1 MYAVWEAACL
11 HASVRHVPYLFPYV
25 GGPRGNSRHYEI
37 ELVAG
42 VMTDPIADMLA
53 RLRNAILAR
62 HLRVRIPQSKVKE
75 HIAAI
80 LRDEGFIRGFE
91 LVEDGKRA
99 WLDIE
104 LRYLDVN
111 RPALA
116 GSKRISKPGLRVYSR
131 AREIPRIMGGIGVA
145 LVSTSQ
151 GLMTGREAYQR
162 RLGGE
167 VICFVW

>member
-1 MYAVWEAACL
+1 
-11 HASVRHVPYLFPYV
+11 
-25 GGPRGNSRHYEI
+25 
-37 ELVAG
+37 
-42 VMTDPIADMLA
+42 MTDPIADMLT

-62 HLRVRIPQSKVKE
+62 HSSVRIPQSKVKH
-75 HIAAI
+75 HIAMI

-91 LVEDGKRA
+91 LVEDGKHA
-99 WLDIE
+99 VLDIE

-111 RPALA
+111 RPALS
-116 GSKRISKPGLRVYSR
+116 GSKRISRPGLRVYSR

-145 LVSTSQ
+145 LISTSQ